1 MPNSL
6 VRARAL
12 GPLVLFFIGA
22 LGFGAGC
29 ERCSKKDTTTPTADG
44 PAAPAG
50 SIVVMADGGPVQAQA
65 VITEALATKV
75 AGPTPSG
82 GKISGATT
90 PMVVECK
97 SPGQPVSPTIFGI
110 AWADTDKDIG
120 ATAHR
125 WGGNTTSRYNYK
137 LGAWSTAND
146 WFWQNIKIDS
156 HEVFLGKV
164 AEKGGLAAI
173 TVPIMG
179 WVAKDTSSASFPVSV
194 FGPQEKTDP
203 DHPDFG
209 NGKKSDGKTL
219 IPPKEPTRTSV
230 AVTPE
235 DVGDFVK
242 KVRAYEKKLGKKL
255 VFEWILDNE
264 PGLWSST
271 HRDVHPNPL
280 TYDELLE
287 RTIAFGTAIRK
298 ADPDAI
304 IAGPTSYGWWEYFYS
319 TKDHDEGIRSKPDRK
334 AHGDVP
340 LIAWYLQ
347 KLAEHEKKTGVRILD
362 VLDVHIYPQADNVQ
376 GPDGHGGDGGGET
389 DRKTND
395 LRFRTTRSLWDRDY
409 VDESW
414 IKEAV
419 YLIPRMKDLIAQ
431 NYPGRG
437 FQIGEYNFGA
447 EAHPAGGV
455 ALAEVLGRF
464 ALNGVSHAFYWTYPK
479 KGTPA
484 YWAFRAFRNYDG
496 KGGHFLERIVPTSSP
511 SGTSIYASRDES
523 GKKWV
528 IVALNFS
535 ADRPE
540 DASIELKGATSPG
553 ALKSF
558 VYTGGEQGFIAGDAK
573 IEGTALKTK
582 LPPYSITVLELA
594 TQ

>member
-1 MPNSL
+1 MSSSL
-6 VRARAL
+6 VRPLLVVAVL
-12 GPLVLFFIGA
+12 GIA
-22 LGFGAGC
+22 GAGC
-29 ERCSKKDTTTPTADG
+29 ERCAKKDTTTPTSDG
-44 PAAPAG
+44 TAGGAA
-50 SIVVMADGGPVQAQA
+50 SIVVMVDGGPVQTPA
-65 VITEALATKV
+65 VITESLASKV

-82 GKISGATT
+82 GKISGAGT
-90 PMVVECK
+90 PMAVECK

-137 LGAWSTAND
+137 LGAWNTAND

-179 WVAKDTSSASFPVSV
+179 WVAKDTSSASFPVSA
-194 FGPQEKTDP
+194 FGAQEKTDP

-209 NGKKSDGKTL
+209 NGKKPDGKTL
-219 IPPKEPTRTSV
+219 VAAKEQARTSV

-242 KVRAYEKKLGKKL
+242 KVRAYEKKIGKKL

-264 PGLWSST
+264 PGLWSTT

-287 RTIAFGTAIRK
+287 RTIAYGTAIRK
-298 ADPDAI
+298 ADPDAV

-319 TKDHDEGIRSKPDRK
+319 TKDHDEGFRSKPDRK

-362 VLDVHIYPQADNVQ
+362 VLDVHIYPQADKVQ
-376 GPDGHGGDGGGET
+376 GPDGQGGDGGGET

-431 NYPGRG
+431 NYPGRA

-447 EAHPAGGV
+447 EGHPAGGV

-464 ALNGVSHAFYWTYPK
+464 ALNGVSHAFYWTFPK
-479 KGTPA
+479 KPKPA
-484 YWAFRAFRNYDG
+484 YWAFRAYRNYDG
-496 KGGHFLERIVPTSSP
+496 NGGHFLDRIVPSSSP
-511 SGTSIYASRDES
+511 SGTSLYASRDES

-528 IVALNFS
+528 IIALNFS

-540 DASIELKGATSPG
+540 DASIELKGCAAPG

-558 VYTGGEQGFIAGDAK
+558 VYTGGDQGFIAGDAK
-573 IEGTALKTK
+573 LEGTALKTK
-582 LPPYSITVLELA
+582 LPPYSITVMELS

>member
-1 MPNSL
+1 MSNRSVSAQFVVL
-6 VRARAL
+6 AVVLAL
-12 GPLVLFFIGA
+12 GLA
-22 LGFGAGC
+22 GAGC
-29 ERCSKKDTTTPTADG
+29 ERCSKKDTTTPTPEG
-44 PAAPAG
+44 PAAG
-50 SIVVMADGGPVQAQA
+50 SAAPIMVMADGGSVKAQA
-65 VITEALATKV
+65 VITEVVAGKV

-90 PMVVECK
+90 PMAVECK
-97 SPGQPVSPTIFGI
+97 SAGQPVSPTIFGI

-137 LGAWSTAND
+137 LGAWNTGND

-179 WVAKDTSSASFPVSV
+179 WVAKDTTSASFPVSV

-209 NGKKSDGKTL
+209 NGKKPDGKTL

-230 AVTPE
+230 AVTPA
-235 DVGDFVK
+235 DVADFVT
-242 KVRAYEKKLGKKL
+242 KVRAYEKKIGKKL

-264 PGLWSST
+264 PGLWSTT
-271 HRDVHPNPL
+271 HRDVHPTPL

-287 RTIAFGTAIRK
+287 KTIAFGTAIRK

-319 TKDHDEGIRSKPDRK
+319 TKDHDEGFHSKPDRK

-376 GPDGHGGDGGGET
+376 GPDGQGGDGGGET

-395 LRFRTTRSLWDRDY
+395 LRFRTTRSLWDRSY

-455 ALAEVLGRF
+455 ALAEALGRF

-479 KGTPA
+479 KPKPA
-484 YWAFRAFRNYDG
+484 YWAFRAYRNYDG
-496 KGGHFLERIVPTSSP
+496 NGGHFLDQIVPSSSP
-511 SGTSIYASRDES
+511 SGTSLYASRDPS

-535 ADRPE
+535 ADRPH
-540 DASIELKGATSPG
+540 DASIELKGCVAPS

-558 VYTGGEQGFIAGDAK
+558 VYSGGDQGFVAGDVK
-573 IEGTALKTK
+573 LQGTSLKSK
-582 LPPYSITVLELA
+582 LPPYSITVIELA